1 MIPSLFTFIE
11 NSNYW
16 RESLLDVRRRN
27 IYGLPFKIF
36 SNLPFFD
43 DLFTSLGEEATH
55 IGSAAGLDAQDL
67 IYGQYREA
75 GNFCQTK
82 IPPVRSSLS

>member
-1 MIPSLFTFIE
+1 M
-11 NSNYW
+11 
-16 RESLLDVRRRN
+16 
-27 IYGLPFKIF
+27 
-36 SNLPFFD
+36 PFFD

-82 IPPVRSSLS
+82 VKVKFVLNLGLSTILFNKNND

>member
-1 MIPSLFTFIE
+1 MQTEI
-11 NSNYW
+11 
-16 RESLLDVRRRN
+16 
-27 IYGLPFKIF
+27 
-36 SNLPFFD
+36 PFFD

-82 IPPVRSSLS
+82 ILNTACTVKFVLNLGLSTILSMKS